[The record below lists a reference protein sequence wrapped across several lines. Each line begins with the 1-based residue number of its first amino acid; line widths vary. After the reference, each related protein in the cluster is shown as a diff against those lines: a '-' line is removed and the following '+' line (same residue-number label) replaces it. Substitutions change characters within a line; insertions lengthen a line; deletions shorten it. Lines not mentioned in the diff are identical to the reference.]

1 MNIDR
6 LVTDMILEH
15 YGIENQLLKTA
26 EELGE
31 CQTAI
36 LQLLTKGTGKDN
48 VNINKLYGEVA
59 DVYIMLEQVV
69 SGLLDEEILQSVIGK
84 KMIRQLHRIGDE

>member
-6 LVTDMILEH
+6 LVTDMILKH

-36 LQLLTKGTGKDN
+36 LQLFTKGTGKN
-48 VNINKLYGEVA
+48 NICNLYGEVA
-59 DVYIMLEQVV
+59 DAYIMLEQVV
-69 SGLLDEEILQSVIGK
+69 SGLLDEEILKSIIGK

>member
-36 LQLLTKGTGKDN
+36 LQLFTKGTGKN
-48 VNINKLYGEVA
+48 NISNLYGEVA

-69 SGLLDEEILQSVIGK
+69 SGLLDEEILKREIGK

>member
-36 LQLLTKGTGKDN
+36 LQLFTKGTGKN
-48 VNINKLYGEVA
+48 NISNLYGEVA
-59 DVYIMLEQVV
+59 DAYIMLEQVV
-69 SGLLDEEILQSVIGK
+69 SGLLDEEILKSVIGK